1 MKELL
6 LSWVEHNGQHGQHVL
21 VFDLVISWVSSFR
34 SLASEARMRRMQ
46 RMALPSIHRFLV
58 EIDTEMESEIDEIDE
73 EISNGKD
80 GGAWTQADFAV
91 DKTMFQ
97 PQINSLVGIPP

>member
-1 MKELL
+1 
-6 LSWVEHNGQHGQHVL
+6 
-21 VFDLVISWVSSFR
+21 
-34 SLASEARMRRMQ
+34 MRRMQ

-80 GGAWTQADFAV
+80 GGA
-91 DKTMFQ
+91 
-97 PQINSLVGIPP
+97 